1 MIGTVL
7 PIRHGRRLGLRRALD
22 AAARG
27 GGRPRRPARHDVLQE
42 RLPQAIAEA
51 FGISWPRPAA
61 ETEIAST

>member
-27 GGRPRRPARHDVLQE
+27 RGRPRAARHDVPQE
-42 RLPQAIAEA
+42 RIPQAIAEA